1 MTTSVKPLPIDN
13 RNRDHV
19 REQWR
24 LASLEW
30 SAAEDR
36 ASRLESGKKLFLGD
50 AVSRL
55 KAGNEQM
62 SEAKAERIAVTSP
75 QYRDYLRKMHD
86 ARREANDL
94 KIMAEDANR
103 LYWELVNSEAN
114 ERVERRMS
122 R

>member
-1 MTTSVKPLPIDN
+1 MTASVKPLPIDN

-24 LASLEW
+24 LEALKW

-36 ASRLESGKKLFLGD
+36 ASRLESGKKLFLAD

-55 KAGNEQM
+55 KAGNEQT

-103 LYWELVNSEAN
+103 LYWELVNSDAN

>member
-1 MTTSVKPLPIDN
+1 MTASVKPLPIDN

-50 AVSRL
+50 AVCRL

-62 SEAKAERIAVTSP
+62 SEAKAERIAVTSQ

-103 LYWELVNSEAN
+103 LYWELVNSDAN

>member
-1 MTTSVKPLPIDN
+1 MTASVKTLPVDN

-30 SAAEDR
+30 SAAEDL
-36 ASRLESGKKLFLGD
+36 ASRLESGKKLFLAD
-50 AVSRL
+50 AISRL
-55 KAGNEQM
+55 KVTSETM
-62 SEAKAERIAVTSP
+62 SEAKAERIAVTS
-75 QYRDYLRKMHD
+75 QHYKDYLRKMHD
-86 ARREANDL
+86 ARRQANDL

-103 LYWELVNSEAN
+103 SYWELVNSDAN